1 LQEYYP
7 NKGHIVKIN
16 YRPFDARFTFYTGNS
31 KGFHCYPRNGIMQHL
46 TNGNNVGLVIGRQ
59 GQVVGSMP
67 WNLSFITNSI
77 TDFNMYYR
85 GGGMLFPLYLYSET
99 SEQQN
104 TNHKPQERTPN
115 LDPKIIQQIE
125 KSLGLTFVPEK
136 ETEGNV

>member
-1 LQEYYP
+1 
-7 NKGHIVKIN
+7 
-16 YRPFDARFTFYTGNS
+16 
-31 KGFHCYPRNGIMQHL
+31 MQHL

-85 GGGMLFPLYLYSET
+85 GGVMLFPLYLYSET

-104 TNHKPQERTPN
+104 THHKPQERTPN